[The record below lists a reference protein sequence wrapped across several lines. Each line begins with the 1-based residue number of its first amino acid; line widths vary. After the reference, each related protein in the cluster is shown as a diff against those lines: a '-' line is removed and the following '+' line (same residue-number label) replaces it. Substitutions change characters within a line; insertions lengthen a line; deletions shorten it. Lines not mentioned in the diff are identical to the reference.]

1 MYKEQRLKWPRRSE
15 FVITECQASPGC
27 APHAQDNGGVRGQ
40 CECSFSVEVQY
51 PAGDEGEGLVG
62 EESVLIVSK
71 DERALKA
78 AANALTSH
86 GYKVREARSVKEA
99 VEKLEREK
107 YDAILL
113 ESRTPG
119 VGGIKALR
127 AIRSHSE
134 STIVAFTSRGTYRD
148 KAAALKAGADDYL
161 ADPVKGGEVL
171 ARLRAAL
178 HRGRLSAN
186 ELPEHLL
193 LPGME
198 IDFLS
203 RVVRANGRESSLTP
217 KEFDLLSYFVI
228 YPNRVIQGAELLRAV
243 WGPRSEH
250 KIESLRVLIKQLR
263 QKIEPQRSKPRYLLT
278 QPWVGYR
285 FCMPR

>member
-1 MYKEQRLKWPRRSE
+1 
-15 FVITECQASPGC
+15 
-27 APHAQDNGGVRGQ
+27 
-40 CECSFSVEVQY
+40 VQY
-51 PAGDEGEGLVG
+51 PAVDEGEGLVG

-71 DERALKA
+71 DARALKA
-78 AANALTSH
+78 AANPLTSH

-99 VEKLEREK
+99 VEKLEKEK

-119 VGGIKALR
+119 IGGVKALR
-127 AIRSHSE
+127 AIRSHSD

-161 ADPVKGGEVL
+161 ADPVKGRELL

-178 HRGRLSAN
+178 HRGRLRAN

-250 KIESLRVLIKQLR
+250 KVESLRVLIKQLR